1 MEEKEIK
8 NGDVYGKLD
17 FDSDEKVVFPTEV
30 TMVKI
35 DNRDVE
41 LPVEAL
47 NDAGWRKVND
57 DENVVKKVKLSEGW
71 ATFMEENKHLPFSYK
86 KDGKCFT
93 DEAINAFREMAIGF
107 REKQELLGLLSLAYF
122 NGYTV
127 KKEPKYYIK
136 FPFDRTPTY
145 LNVNKVDSSWKID
158 DKRQTEVFQTQFTLK
173 EVDELQRN
181 DQALGLNLNAL
192 TVKVPDGELED

>member
-47 NDAGWRKVND
+47 NAAGWRKVED
-57 DENVVKKVKLSEGW
+57 DENVVKKVELSKGW
-71 ATFMEENKHLPFSYK
+71 ATFVEENKHLPFSNSGE
-86 KDGKCFT
+86 GKCFT
-93 DEAINAFREMAIGF
+93 NAVLNDFCEIEASF
-107 REKQELLGLLSLAYF
+107 REKKSSLICLA
-122 NGYTV
+122 
-127 KKEPKYYIK
+127 E
-136 FPFDRTPTY
+136 RTLTA
-145 LNVNKVDSSWKID
+145 
-158 DKRQTEVFQTQFTLK
+158 TQ
-173 EVDELQRN
+173 
-181 DQALGLNLNAL
+181 
-192 TVKVPDGELED
+192 